1 MSFSLSNGLCGG
13 EQYHRTANFFLNYR
27 HFLLPLCDNLSIN
40 FNYYFMINK
49 ELINPKSIV
58 VVGGSNKTSK
68 PGGNCIRNLLN
79 GKYQG
84 NLYAV
89 NAKEEEEVQGL
100 KCYKSVHDIPPTDM
114 AIMAIPATACLETV
128 TTLAKEKGVKAFI
141 MFTAGFGE
149 ETPEGGELEKQIVDV
164 INETGASLLGP
175 NCIGMLNRYHHSLFT
190 LPIPT
195 MDPMGVDMI
204 SSSGGTCIFIM
215 ESSIR
220 MGLHFNSVWSVGNA
234 AQTSVE
240 DILEYMDINFNPE
253 TDSKIKLLYIESIK
267 NPDKLLEHTSSLI
280 RKGCRIAAIKSGSSE
295 SGIRAASSHTGAM
308 ANPDLAVEAL
318 FRKAGIVR
326 CQSREEL
333 ATVGAVFTLKELK
346 GKNIAIVTHAGGP
359 AVILTDA
366 LSKGGLEIP
375 KLSGTPIAEAL
386 KQQLLPGSSVS
397 NPIDIIGTGGPEHL
411 AVAID
416 YCENKFTD
424 IDGIAVIFGSPGL
437 TRVYEAYDVLDQK
450 MRTCRKP
457 IFPILPSVSTAW
469 DETDFFVKKGHVNF
483 SDEVGLADA
492 LIKVLKTPHPLA
504 NNLEL
509 RGVDIPLIRRIIDS
523 IPESGYIAPEF
534 VQKLFKAAGIP
545 MVEELVSSDGDEI
558 CRFAEK
564 IGFPVVAKVVGPVH
578 KSDVGGVV
586 LNIRTV
592 KHLDLEFGRL
602 MEIPEAK
609 AVMIQPMLKGTEL
622 FAGAKYEEKFGH
634 IVLCGLGGIFV
645 EIFKDVAS
653 GLAPL
658 ATEEALSMIH
668 SLRGYKVFKGAR
680 GQKGIDEYQ
689 FARIIVQLSAL
700 LRFATEIKEL
710 DINPLLATEKG
721 IIAVDARIRIEK

>member
-1 MSFSLSNGLCGG
+1 
-13 EQYHRTANFFLNYR
+13 
-27 HFLLPLCDNLSIN
+27 
-40 FNYYFMINK
+40 MINK

-79 GKYQG
+79 GGYKG
-84 NLYAV
+84 KLYVV
-89 NAKEEEEVQGL
+89 NRKEETVQGL
-100 KCYKSVHDIPPTDM
+100 KSYPSVEDIPQTDL
-114 AIMAIPATACLETV
+114 AIIAAPASVCLDVITI
-128 TTLAKEKGVKAFI
+128 LAQQKGVKAFI

-149 ETPEGGELEKQIVDV
+149 ETAEGGELEQKIVEV
-164 INETGASLLGP
+164 INAAGASLIGP
-175 NCIGMLNRYHHSLFT
+175 NCIGILNRYHHSLFT
-190 LPIPT
+190 LPIPE

-204 SSSGGTCIFIM
+204 SSSGGTCLFII

-220 MGLHFNSVWSVGNA
+220 MGLRFNSVWSVGNA
-234 AQTSVE
+234 AQISVE
-240 DILEYMDINFNPE
+240 DILEYMDEHFNPE

-267 NPDKLLEHTSSLI
+267 DPDKLLEHTASLI

-295 SGIRAASSHTGAM
+295 SGSRAASSHTGAM
-308 ANPDLAVEAL
+308 ANPDWAVEAL

-326 CQSREEL
+326 CFSREEL

-346 GKNIAIVTHAGGP
+346 GKNIGIVTHAGGP

-366 LSKGGLEIP
+366 LAKGGMEIP
-375 KLSGTPIAEAL
+375 KLSGTPTADKL
-386 KQQLLPGSSVS
+386 KKQLLPGSSVS

-411 AVAID
+411 ATAID
-416 YCENKFTD
+416 YCESKFST

-450 MRTCRKP
+450 MKSCSKP

-492 LIKVLKTPHPLA
+492 LTKVLKTPHPLA

-509 RGVDIPLIRRIIDS
+509 KRVDIPLVRRIIDG
-523 IPESGYIAPEF
+523 IPESGYIEPES

-545 MVEELVSSDGDEI
+545 MVEELVSSNGEEI
-558 CRFAEK
+558 RAFAEK
-564 IGFPVVAKVVGPVH
+564 VGFPVVAKVVGPIH

-586 LNIRTV
+586 LNIRSV
-592 KHLDLEFGRL
+592 EHLDFEFGRL
-602 MEIPEAK
+602 MEVPEAK
-609 AVMIQPMLKGTEL
+609 AVMVQPMLKGVEL
-622 FAGAKYEEKFGH
+622 FAGAKYEGKFGH
-634 IVLCGLGGIFV
+634 IVICGLGGIFV
-645 EIFKDVAS
+645 EIFKDIAS

-658 ATEEALSMIH
+658 ATEEALSMIR
-668 SLRGYKVFKGAR
+668 SLKGYKVFQGAR
-680 GQKGIDEYQ
+680 GQKGIDENK
-689 FARIIVQLSAL
+689 FAKIIVQLSAL

-710 DINPLLATEKG
+710 DINPLLATEDG
-721 IIAVDARIRIEK
+721 IVAVDARVRIEKE